1 MAEKQKKQ
9 GDEGEGSPHLD
20 ADEQAQADQH
30 SAPRALVIHEIIR
43 MEGEED
49 LQRTTSALLFSGLA
63 GGLSMGFSFVTQA
76 LLRAGLPD
84 TSWRHEIDSLGYCI
98 GFVIVVLGRQQLF
111 TESTLTA
118 ILPLVTKRDAKTLWL
133 VARFWVLVLAANLLG
148 TWIFA
153 ALLLA
158 PGVFEP
164 EVTQA
169 FADIARESIGP
180 VFGVTFLKA
189 VFAGWLIALM
199 VWILPAARSAKL
211 LTIVIITYVVSL
223 AHLSHIV
230 AGSAEAAY
238 AVYNGFVP
246 ASAYVLNF
254 LAPTLLGN
262 IIGGVALV
270 TLLNHGSILPE
281 MKGETAAGA

>member
-1 MAEKQKKQ
+1 
-9 GDEGEGSPHLD
+9 
-20 ADEQAQADQH
+20 
-30 SAPRALVIHEIIR
+30 
-43 MEGEED
+43 
-49 LQRTTSALLFSGLA
+49 
-63 GGLSMGFSFVTQA
+63 
-76 LLRAGLPD
+76 
-84 TSWRHEIDSLGYCI
+84 
-98 GFVIVVLGRQQLF
+98 VIVVLGRQQLF